1 MTNINEIAL
10 QVINNLKEQN
20 IDANPKNFAKEF
32 CKINSVN
39 EDCDFFTSS
48 LLSLSQEELEYYK
61 AEEITSVYDLVKI
74 LLKRPSSKVLS
85 KQTSEVGNIIKSMD
99 TQLQETIKSHY
110 TAFMNIRSIKTDIQ
124 NSNTN
129 DDITEV
135 KNKLINATSSL
146 ENEIENVNKKLTL
159 EKEQVG
165 LLEQKIK
172 TLEESLDTYKKESVV
187 DFLTTL
193 LTRKAYE
200 KEVEKCEERYIRD
213 NIDYA
218 VVFFDLDKFK
228 DVNDNYGHDCGDT
241 VLKTFGLILN
251 KLTRKT
257 DIVAR
262 YGGEEF
268 VALIQYSKEEDLVK
282 YLKRVKDVV
291 TKNKFTHKDLK
302 LDITF
307 SAGVDIRSNHKSYE
321 DTIQKADILLYEAK
335 FDGRDRIILGSGT
348 VIK

>member
-1 MTNINEIAL
+1 MASIKEIAV
-10 QVINNLKEQN
+10 QTFKNLNEK
-20 IDANPKNFAKEF
+20 DVAPTPKNYTQEF
-32 CKINSVN
+32 CRVNSSNV
-39 EDCDFFTSS
+39 DCEFFTSS
-48 LLSLSQEELEYYK
+48 LLSLSQEELDHYK
-61 AEEITSVYDLVKI
+61 TDKIKSIYDIINI
-74 LLKRPSSKVLS
+74 LLKRPSNSTLS
-85 KQTSEVGNIIKSMD
+85 KHTGEVGNIIKNMD
-99 TQLQETIKSHY
+99 SQIQESIKSHY
-110 TAFMNIRSIKTDIQ
+110 TAFMNIQSIKKDIQ
-124 NSNTN
+124 ESNTN
-129 DDITEV
+129 DEIKVV
-135 KNKLINATSSL
+135 KTKLINATSSL
-146 ENEIENVNKKLTL
+146 ENEIETVNEKLTE
-159 EKEQVG
+159 EKEQIE
-165 LLEQKIK
+165 LLEEKIK
-172 TLEESLDTYKKESVV
+172 TLEDSLDTYKKESTI

-200 KEVEKCEERYIRD
+200 KEVEKFDERFKRD
-213 NIDYA
+213 NRDYA

-268 VALIQYSKEEDLVK
+268 VALIEYSKEEDLVK

-291 TKNKFTHKDLK
+291 TSNKFTHKDLK

-321 DTIQKADILLYEAK
+321 DTIQQSDILLYEAK
-335 FDGRDRIILGSGT
+335 FDGRNKIILASGT
-348 VIK
+348 TL

>member
-1 MTNINEIAL
+1 
-10 QVINNLKEQN
+10 
-20 IDANPKNFAKEF
+20 
-32 CKINSVN
+32 
-39 EDCDFFTSS
+39 
-48 LLSLSQEELEYYK
+48 
-61 AEEITSVYDLVKI
+61 
-74 LLKRPSSKVLS
+74 
-85 KQTSEVGNIIKSMD
+85 
-99 TQLQETIKSHY
+99 
-110 TAFMNIRSIKTDIQ
+110 
-124 NSNTN
+124 
-129 DDITEV
+129 
-135 KNKLINATSSL
+135 L
-146 ENEIENVNKKLTL
+146 ENEIEIVNKKLTL
-159 EKEQVG
+159 EKEQVN
-165 LLEQKIK
+165 LLEEKIK
-172 TLEESLDTYKKESVV
+172 KLEDNLSTYKKESIV

-200 KEVEKCEERYIRD
+200 KEVKKFEEHYIRD

-218 VVFFDLDKFK
+218 IVFFDLDKFK

-257 DIVAR
+257 DVVAR

-268 VALIQYSKEEDLVK
+268 VALIQYSKEEDLVQ

-307 SAGVDIRSNHKSYE
+307 SAGVDIRSNHGSYE
-321 DTIQKADILLYEAK
+321 DTIQQADILMYEAK
-335 FDGRDRIILGSGT
+335 FDGRNQIILGSGV

>member
-1 MTNINEIAL
+1 MQDINSIAL
-10 QVINNLKEQN
+10 EVIKNLQSQN
-20 IDANPKNFAKEF
+20 IQANPKNYTKEF
-32 CKINSVN
+32 CKVNSTN
-39 EDCDFFTSS
+39 EDCEFFTTS
-48 LLSLSQEELEYYK
+48 LLELSQAELENIK
-61 AEEITSVYDLVKI
+61 NEDISTIYDLVKV
-74 LLKRPSSKVLS
+74 LLKRPSNSELS
-85 KQTSEVGNIIKSMD
+85 KQTSDVGTIIRSMD
-99 TQLQETIKSHY
+99 NQIKEAIISHVN
-110 TAFMNIRSIKTDIQ
+110 ASKNIKNIKTNIQ
-124 NSNTN
+124 NSDTN
-129 DDITEV
+129 QDIQKV
-135 KNKLINATSSL
+135 KNELLNATSSL
-146 ENEIENVNKKLTL
+146 ESEITDVNKKLTL
-159 EKEQVG
+159 EQAQVEI
-165 LLEQKIK
+165 LEQKIK
-172 TLEESLDTYKKESVV
+172 TLEESLDTYKKESTI

-200 KEVEKCEERYIRD
+200 KEVEKFEEYFNRD
-213 NIDYA
+213 NQDYA

-257 DIVAR
+257 DVVAR

-268 VALIQYSKEEDLVK
+268 VALIHYAKEDDLIK

-307 SAGVDIRSNHKSYE
+307 SAGVDLRSKHKSYE
-321 DTIQKADILLYEAK
+321 DTIQQADILLYEAK
-335 FDGRDRIILGSGT
+335 YDGRNQIILGSGT

>member
-1 MTNINEIAL
+1 MINIHEVAL
-10 QVINNLKEQN
+10 QVISNLQEKN
-20 IDANPKNFAKEF
+20 INANPKNFTKEF
-32 CKINSVN
+32 CKINSLN

-48 LLSLSQEELEYYK
+48 LLALSQEELEYYK
-61 AEEITSVYDLVKI
+61 SEEITSVYDLVKI
-74 LLKRPSSKVLS
+74 LLKRPSSKTLS
-85 KQTSEVGNIIKSMD
+85 KQTSEVGIIIKSMD
-99 TQLQETIKSHY
+99 AQLQETINSHY
-110 TAFMNIRSIKTDIQ
+110 TAFMNIRNIKTDIE
-124 NSNTN
+124 NSSTS
-129 DDITEV
+129 DDINIA
-135 KNKLINATSSL
+135 KNKLITSTSSL
-146 ENEIENVNKKLTL
+146 ENEIEIVNKKLTL
-159 EKEQVG
+159 EKEQVN
-165 LLEQKIK
+165 LLEEKIK
-172 TLEESLDTYKKESVV
+172 KLEDNLSTYKKESIV

-200 KEVEKCEERYIRD
+200 KEVKKFEEHYIRD

-218 VVFFDLDKFK
+218 IVFFDLDKFK

-257 DIVAR
+257 DVVAR

-268 VALIQYSKEEDLVK
+268 VALIQYSKEEDLVQ

-307 SAGVDIRSNHKSYE
+307 SAGVDIRSNHGSYE
-321 DTIQKADILLYEAK
+321 DTIQQADILMYEAK
-335 FDGRDRIILGSGT
+335 FDGRNQIILGSGV